1 MRPRKINEPR
11 RAPSIQ
17 ICMDSKLNQDPLTKE
32 SQSAY
37 IKALNRHLRQKFQA
51 SVPMDSKLN
60 HDQSPSS
67 ETDKQLSAPVTTKNA
82 ASLDL
87 QNHNKTE
94 IAKSVGTSPL
104 PTESVHGIEANS
116 LQELQ
121 KYQSLDSTVKDN
133 RLDKSQT
140 VFPKNDKQLSVPPTT
155 KKTALRDLQN
165 DNERV
170 VPKTVGSSALLTET
184 GSSVEA
190 VKICGT
196 KRAPPE
202 SLLSN
207 RHHSSGGNA
216 ANGHLVYVRR
226 KAETEPG
233 KCSSDDSTSI
243 SADSQSKLN
252 SHQNEHVKEHLQ
264 KKESDIPVPEALNF
278 DKSSSE
284 CVSKAPAGPLP
295 VPMSSNTVPS
305 PVSDNLQVK
314 SYQSF
319 LDYQKRKK
327 LQHWEERY
335 YRLQNLLKQ
344 LDNSS
349 QEGYVQMLRS
359 LSSAELS
366 RHAVELEKRSIQLSL
381 TEGREWQRV
390 MLLDVLGKDPKNYKA
405 TSTQQE
411 QSKVKGQ

>member
-1 MRPRKINEPR
+1 
-11 RAPSIQ
+11 
-17 ICMDSKLNQDPLTKE
+17 MDSKLNQDPPPT
-32 SQSAY
+32 QSAY
-37 IKALNRHLRQKFQA
+37 IQALSFHLRQKSQA
-51 SVPMDSKLN
+51 LVPMGSKLN
-60 HDQSPSS
+60 QDPVPSS
-67 ETDKQLSAPVTTKNA
+67 ETDEQLSAPVTTKNA

-87 QNHNKTE
+87 QDHNKKV
-94 IAKSVGTSPL
+94 IPKSVETFPL
-104 PTESVHGIEANS
+104 PRKSVQSIEAHKN
-116 LQELQ
+116 LQVLQ
-121 KYQSLDSTVKDN
+121 KYQALDSTVKDN
-133 RLDKSQT
+133 RLDKSKT
-140 VFPKNDKQLSVPPTT
+140 VSPKHDKQLSVPVTT

-170 VPKTVGSSALLTET
+170 VPKSVGSSALLTES
-184 GSSVEA
+184 GSSAEA
-190 VKICGT
+190 VKISGT
-196 KRAPPE
+196 KRPPPE
-202 SLLSN
+202 SSLSC
-207 RHHSSGGNA
+207 RHHSPGANA

-243 SADSQSKLN
+243 SADHSQSKLN

-264 KKESDIPVPEALNF
+264 KKESDVLVPEALNF
-278 DKSSSE
+278 DRSSSE
-284 CVSKAPAGPLP
+284 CMSRPPAGPLP
-295 VPMSSNTVPS
+295 VAKSSNTLPS
-305 PVSDNLQVK
+305 TASNRLQVR
-314 SYQSF
+314 SSQPS
-319 LDYQKRKK
+319 LDYQKSTKVK
-327 LQHWEERY
+327 HWEERY

-349 QEGYVQMLRS
+349 NEGYVQMLRS

-366 RHAVELEKRSIQLSL
+366 RHAVELEKISIQLSL